1 MRTAKIV
8 AAVSMKINTGNYE
21 TIEVTKSIETE
32 VTFEKPEELTEKSK
46 GMDKTVTLLLKEE
59 AEYAMTQLGR
69 KRMVKV
75 NGKDVPVGTFDTV

>member
-32 VTFEKPEELTEKSK
+32 VTFEKPEELVEKSK
-46 GMDKTVTLLLKEE
+46 GMDKTVTALLKEE
-59 AEYAMTQLGR
+59 AEYVMTQLGR